1 MITIILLFT
10 INTSLSKTDTVRTD
24 SSYFLFL
31 IDDCLTDR
39 VFQKLREPVK
49 MAAKL
54 SQEHCSLTENNYV
67 FECSDNF
74 IVFVF
79 HDFTSIKRNA

>member
-24 SSYFLFL
+24 SSFYYM

-54 SQEHCSLTENNYV
+54 SQKHCSLTENNYV

-74 IVFVF
+74 IVFAF
-79 HDFTSIKRNA
+79 S